1 MFDNLK
7 NMASLMGQ
15 AKEMKA
21 KMEAIQQELERRT
34 VTADAGAGAVTVIM
48 NGKFEVMDIQLD
60 PVMIVTL
67 AGTGADAD
75 KQMIQDLIVAACR
88 GAHEKA
94 QRMVQDEMGQLTGG
108 LNLPGLDQ
116 MFK

>member
-7 NMASLMGQ
+7 NMAGIMGQ
-15 AKEMKA
+15 AKEMKQ
-21 KMEAIQQELERRT
+21 KMEAVQESLSSKT
-34 VTADAGAGAVTVIM
+34 VSAESGAGAVTVIM
-48 NGKFEVMDIQLD
+48 NGKFEVMDIKMD

-67 AGTGADAD
+67 AGEGVDAD
-75 KQMIQDLIVAACR
+75 QQMIQDLIVAACR
-88 GAHEKA
+88 GAHVKA
-94 QRMVQDEMGQLTGG
+94 QQLVQDEMAQVTGG

>member
-7 NMASLMGQ
+7 NMAGIMGQ
-15 AKEMKA
+15 AKEMKQ
-21 KMEAIQQELERRT
+21 KMEEVQQSLERKT
-34 VTADAGAGAVTVIM
+34 VTADAGAGAVTVTM
-48 NGKFEVMDIQLD
+48 NGKFEVMDIQMD

-67 AGTGADAD
+67 AGEGADTD

-88 GAHEKA
+88 GAHAKA
-94 QRMVQDEMGQLTGG
+94 GKMVQDEMAQVTGG